1 MIKFNGLNYIDWS
14 EIIWFELG
22 EMDLDLTLI
31 MDESPPIT
39 IEINT
44 DDDKFLYEAWERS
57 YKK

>member
-39 IEINT
+39 IEINI
-44 DDDKFLYEAWERS
+44 DDDKSLYEAWERS